1 MVFSCNRESKKVQTV
16 WLELESFHH
25 TELMIISILTSFN
38 ESFTYKKYNPVKDWC
53 VFLSVTI
60 FLTWCNFKF
69 EPQTAALRNWN
80 VFFFFSLQVLR
91 LRQRQRSQLLQQQEP
106 QWEQQIQL
114 RMFLGGWKLYS
125 RSFSVL
131 YSKKKK
137 NLFWQ
142 SHKWRLFAEL
152 GETFPFNSELDSLLT
167 ERRTVLD
174 SWCYFLFF
182 FNVKCNFYK
191 IIIKK
196 NKAWFPWISFSK
208 PWIA

>member
-80 VFFFFSLQVLR
+80 VLFFF
-91 LRQRQRSQLLQQQEP
+91 LLAGPTAPTATAIAATPTTGAPVRAADTAENVP
-106 QWEQQIQL
+106 W
-114 RMFLGGWKLYS
+114 RMETLFQKF
-125 RSFSVL
+125 FSVIL
-131 YSKKKK
+131 KKKK
-137 NLFWQ
+137 EPVLTESQVKVVRWIRWN
-142 SHKWRLFAEL
+142 
-152 GETFPFNSELDSLLT
+152 FPF
-167 ERRTVLD
+167 
-174 SWCYFLFF
+174 
-182 FNVKCNFYK
+182 
-191 IIIKK
+191 
-196 NKAWFPWISFSK
+196 
-208 PWIA
+208 